1 MIIEKNKYRFKFIYV
16 FIIVITIIF
25 LFRLAQLQIIEGEKY
40 KETANSKM
48 LQKIIIPAERGKIY
62 TNEGYTLATSR
73 VGYSVEMYYN
83 QMDEEKRNQ
92 MILRLTSILDRNQEE
107 YEDEFPIILQK
118 DGSFIFTYELEE
130 QKWKRE
136 HNIPIDATA
145 RETIDILRKRYYVK
159 ENVSDK
165 VALEAITKV
174 HLNKSIPISLD
185 PKPIFTF
192 QKEERDWKK
201 WYGFEKKELNYTA
214 EQSFHKLRKMNEI
227 GKKYTKEEARKILL
241 IREKMK
247 SQGFRSWEAIEIAND
262 VKQET
267 MAEITA
273 HQNELP
279 GVSVNPKP
287 IRSYP
292 EESMAAHILGYISKV
307 SEEDVAQGQYKMQDL
322 KGAQGI
328 EGAFE
333 SQLKGED
340 GEKLV
345 VTDHKGIP
353 QNDFEEQKE
362 FPVSGNNLFLTIDYD
377 LQKTAEESLERTIK
391 NLRRGINGRKAPNAK
406 SGAVVVLDVNT
417 GAVLAMASYPSYD
430 PNLFSKGIST
440 EDWNKLNILSDDP
453 LYPRPLYNN
462 ATMAALPPG
471 SSFKMVT
478 GAAGLGENKVGA
490 REYIYDG
497 GQYPGYSGN
506 RFRCWLRSGHGNEN
520 MVEALR
526 DSCNVYFYEV
536 GNRVGIDKIEEYAR
550 KFGLGSRTGI
560 EIGESTGNLATK
572 NAKEQTW
579 TYTTSNYIRNTI
591 GIPGNSTITN
601 ENGEKQEVYTSY
613 AIAKEIFDSA
623 ENLNKK
629 ETNNIYALVAEKL
642 QKYGIK
648 DSQHIYQIYQYVLAG
663 KWTQADTLNTS
674 IGQGGNSFTPIQMA
688 NYIATLVN
696 GGKNHKVHLVEKITT
711 PDGEVIEQPEPEI
724 RNEIKIQPED
734 LEAIKQGMKMVTMP
748 GGSGA
753 RDFAG
758 FPHEEIGV
766 GAKTGSAQYGS
777 EKTDA
782 MAWYAAFAPY
792 EKPEIAVVT
801 MIVQGHSG
809 GYSGTVA
816 RDIMDTYFGLDEKD
830 GQGQEEKQQADQEQQ
845 KIKYKSFNTQL
856 NE

>member
-1 MIIEKNKYRFKFIYV
+1 MIIEKSKYRFKFIYV

-48 LQKIIIPAERGKIY
+48 LQKITIPAERGKIY
-62 TNEGYTLATSR
+62 TSEGYTLATSR

-92 MILRLTSILDRNQEE
+92 VILRLTSILDRNQEE
-107 YEDEFPIILQK
+107 YEDEFPIVLQK
-118 DGSFIFTYELEE
+118 DGSFVFTYELEE

-145 RETIDILRKRYYVK
+145 RKTIDILRKRYYVK
-159 ENVSDK
+159 ENVNDK

-174 HLNKSIPISLD
+174 HLNESIPISLD
-185 PKPIFTF
+185 PDPIFTF
-192 QKEERDWKK
+192 EKEEKNWKE
-201 WYGFEKKELNYTA
+201 WYRFKKEELNYTA
-214 EQSFHKLRKMNEI
+214 EQSFNKLRKMNKI
-227 GKKYTKEEARKILL
+227 GKKYTKEDARKILL
-241 IREKMK
+241 IREKIK
-247 SQGFRSWEAIEIAND
+247 SQGFRSWEAVEIAND

-279 GVSVNPKP
+279 GVSVNSKP

-292 EESMAAHILGYISKV
+292 EKSMTAHVLGYISKV
-307 SEEDVAQGQYKMQDL
+307 NEEDVAHGEYKMQDL
-322 KGAQGI
+322 KGAQGM

-333 SQLKGED
+333 SQLKGKD

-353 QNDFEEQKE
+353 QNDFEEQEKS
-362 FPVSGNNLFLTIDYD
+362 PVSGNNLFLTIDYD

-391 NLRRGINGRKAPNAK
+391 NLQKGSNGRKAPNAK

-417 GAVLAMASYPSYD
+417 GAVLAMASYPTYD

-440 EDWNKLNILSDDP
+440 EDWDNLNILSDDP

-462 ATMAALPPG
+462 ATMSALPPG
-471 SSFKMVT
+471 SIFKMVT
-478 GAAGLGENKVGA
+478 GTAGLEEKKVGP

-497 GQYPGYSGN
+497 GQYPGYDGN

-520 MVEALR
+520 MPEALK

-579 TYTTSNYIRNTI
+579 MYTTSNYIRSTI
-591 GIPGNSTITN
+591 GITGNSTIIDG
-601 ENGEKQEVYTSY
+601 NGEKQEAYTSY
-613 AIAKEIFDSA
+613 AIAKEIFDSV

-642 QKYGIK
+642 QKYGIR

-674 IGQGGNSFTPIQMA
+674 IGQGSNSLTPIQMA
-688 NYIATLVN
+688 NYVATLVN
-696 GGKNHKVHLVEKITT
+696 GGKNYKVHLVEKITN
-711 PDGEVIEQPEPEI
+711 PNGGVIERAEPKV
-724 RNEIKIQPED
+724 RSEIKVQPQN

-748 GGSGA
+748 GGTGA
-753 RDFAG
+753 GDFAG
-758 FPHEEIGV
+758 FPHEKIGV

-777 EKTDA
+777 EETDA

-809 GYSGTVA
+809 GYGGTVV
-816 RDIMDTYFGLDEKD
+816 RDIMNTYFGLD
-830 GQGQEEKQQADQEQQ
+830 QEEKQQKDQKQQ
-845 KIKYKSFNTQL
+845 EIKYKSFDTQL